1 MTFYL
6 VTTDHLE
13 ASIWF
18 RNQDDFKAAMN
29 AIPLIAYAHGV
40 IVLAFILMSNH
51 VHFVLQCTYEQA
63 LAFINEFKRHCSY
76 YLSRKYH
83 IRETLKNNHVDIQE
97 LDFYEESLERA
108 IAYVQMNSVAAN
120 ICIHPNGYPWGTGD
134 CFFNVNSHKG
144 IPLESLSE
152 RARFRLLHSKMSPPG
167 GLLIGEEGYIL
178 PESYVRTKFVESLYR
193 TPKRMLVFLN
203 QSSKAKTVINSSDS
217 LIPSFKDQ
225 DILPMV
231 EDLCRVLFKK
241 KSIEELNPEQQ
252 TEILRQM
259 RYRFSSNINQMSR
272 VTRLPY
278 ETVAKLLDS
287 L

>member
-1 MTFYL
+1 
-6 VTTDHLE
+6 
-13 ASIWF
+13 
-18 RNQDDFKAAMN
+18 
-29 AIPLIAYAHGV
+29 
-40 IVLAFILMSNH
+40 
-51 VHFVLQCTYEQA
+51 
-63 LAFINEFKRHCSY
+63 
-76 YLSRKYH
+76 
-83 IRETLKNNHVDIQE
+83 
-97 LDFYEESLERA
+97 
-108 IAYVQMNSVAAN
+108 
-120 ICIHPNGYPWGTGD
+120 
-134 CFFNVNSHKG
+134 
-144 IPLESLSE
+144 
-152 RARFRLLHSKMSPPG
+152 
-167 GLLIGEEGYIL
+167 
-178 PESYVRTKFVESLYR
+178 
-193 TPKRMLVFLN
+193 MLVFLN